1 MARGNKHEKPER
13 DHGDAPWSE
22 QRWEQFMRESDLRSA
37 RFGEIFETVMDDP
50 DRDRIIARE
59 MGWSWL
65 TEALDEEE
73 AARAAGGLDKDDDE
87 DAKDEDEAPDFSDV
101 SGFDDD
107 EEEEEDDEEEP
118 ATEGA
123 EASSDD

>member
-50 DRDRIIARE
+50 NRDRIIARE

-65 TEALDEEE
+65 IEALDEEE
-73 AARAAGGLDKDDDE
+73 AAREAGEL
-87 DAKDEDEAPDFSDV
+87 DEDEQ
-101 SGFDDD
+101 G
-107 EEEEEDDEEEP
+107 
-118 ATEGA
+118 EGA
-123 EASSDD
+123 FHADNDAEGAAGEMDEVD